1 MKVEKEG
8 VTRYIL
14 TAKKKERGTVTGGA
28 NFVGWT
34 GGKRE
39 EVDASEPPLFFRPAY
54 EVGSPLSFFSSYP
67 PPAKQP

>member
-1 MKVEKEG
+1 MKEEG

-14 TAKKKERGTVTGGA
+14 TAKKERGTVTGGA

-39 EVDASEPPLFFRPAY
+39 EVDASEPPLFSVFPSQRSWQAAY
-54 EVGSPLSFFSSYP
+54 YIIII
-67 PPAKQP
+67 